1 MIRQG
6 DNYANNNLHSG
17 SDIMH
22 KELLLK
28 LYKKCQTILHI
39 RLIFIK
45 CSIKH

>member
-28 LYKKCQTILHI
+28 LYEKCRIILHI

-45 CSIKH
+45 GSIKH